1 MGRTLRRSRRP
12 PLYRDLE
19 RLLAMVC
26 EMTDRAYKRSR
37 ASDIFLEMLLHQRKI
52 LSICIKNNFKYNKL
66 LVKERTNYELELWSK
81 AA

>member
-37 ASDIFLEMLLHQRKI
+37 ALAIMNEDLLHDIREAISFAAIALNEENETTKRQCIVSVKI
-52 LSICIKNNFKYNKL
+52 NF
-66 LVKERTNYELELWSK
+66 
-81 AA
+81 